1 MPHLTV
7 EYTDNLGDDAHMME
21 LLRALSAVLR
31 ERGDVY
37 PVGGLRV
44 RAVRLSEYVIADGQE
59 DDAFV
64 HVTLR
69 VAAGRRPEVRQ
80 ETGAA
85 LFEALKA
92 HYADV
97 FARRYLALSLDVQEF
112 GEGGT
117 FKHNNI
123 HARFRQATP

>member
-7 EYTDNLGDDAHMME
+7 EYTDNLGDDARMME
-21 LLRALSAVLR
+21 LLRTLSVVLR
-31 ERGDVY
+31 ERGDIY
-37 PVGGLRV
+37 PVGGLRA

-69 VAAGRRPEVRQ
+69 VAAGRSPEVRR

-92 HYADV
+92 HYADA

-123 HARFRQATP
+123 HARFKKVTS